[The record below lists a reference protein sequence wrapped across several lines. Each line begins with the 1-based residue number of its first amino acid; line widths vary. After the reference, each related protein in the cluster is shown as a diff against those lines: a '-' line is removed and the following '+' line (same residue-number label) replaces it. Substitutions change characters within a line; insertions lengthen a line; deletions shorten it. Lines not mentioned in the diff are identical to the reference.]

1 MKKILALLLSIV
13 FLASLCACRAEN
25 APSQTTTDPKFAE
38 YLPPQT
44 GSTKTADATAA
55 SFETVTVTT
64 DPSATV
70 EIPERVNG
78 TYACGCDNLFH
89 GDYIISIE
97 NGVGITRG
105 GKEISAEELVRGELI
120 AMHYSG
126 IDLETY
132 PCQPVKV
139 TRIEVLPEGAQAE
152 DYETATCK
160 VLRVS
165 CVMSSTVYGEEI

>member
-1 MKKILALLLSIV
+1 MKKKMFALILA
-13 FLASLCACRAEN
+13 FFAFSLCACAE
-25 APSQTTTDPKFAE
+25 SE
-38 YLPPQT
+38 PPT
-44 GSTKTADATAA
+44 PTENTSDTAA
-55 SFETVTVTT
+55 GILTEMTVTHTIEPGSSVK
-64 DPSATV
+64 
-70 EIPERVNG
+70 IPEPVNG

-139 TRIEVLPEGAQAE
+139 TRIEVLPEGTQAE
-152 DYETATCK
+152 DYETATCR

-165 CVMSSTVYGEEI
+165 CVMSSTVFADEIKN